1 MPPAAVWSD
10 FDAGDRCIQHAK
22 AGPPISTGGYN
33 NNIQIFQTPDHVVI
47 LAEQN
52 HNARIVPLDG
62 RPHVAPGIR
71 QVSLNGGLFPT
82 TDEPEG
88 RPGHVY

>member
-1 MPPAAVWSD
+1 MLPAAVWSD
-10 FDAGDRCIQHAK
+10 LDAGDRCIQHAK

-33 NNIQIFQTPDHVVI
+33 NNIQIVQFNGKHDQI
-47 LAEQN
+47 
-52 HNARIVPLDG
+52 G
-62 RPHVAPGIR
+62 RPLLSSGESLFQR